1 MSSNVID
8 RETVQND
15 IATKLATKFG
25 ATWEVFDYET
35 VTFTKAKNIVVAVSG
50 SERPIMAAQ
59 SSESDNAFLFDIYI
73 FVLYQKLDEAWT
85 ARNSK
90 TALNTAEKTFTDFV
104 NDNQTGTYWNRMTRN
119 GPSTAKMIVDEA
131 WQTYRREII
140 PIKTEKYL

>member
-90 TALNTAEKTFTDFV
+90 TALNIAEKTFTDFV

-131 WQTYRREII
+131 GQTYRREII